1 MIYLTNHGYPD
12 GDADTRRAVDWLDL
26 VPLLDIQYLLFN
38 NQDTVA
44 DHQIFLPTSG
54 RQLSAIIRGRATVPS
69 LTRE

>member
-1 MIYLTNHGYPD
+1 MIYLTNHEYPD

-54 RQLSAIIRGRATVPS
+54 QQLSV
-69 LTRE
+69 TRS